1 MVLGGIL
8 VKNFSEIYQKLYK
21 ENHEELE
28 ALRQESKKKHIIA
41 LTCIV
46 LLAIIISLTIN
57 TGIGVFVGLFG
68 LLISCVLP
76 FSCELNKAYKS
87 KVIKNLVKYYDD
99 GLEFSPTMRISSF
112 DSACL

>member
-1 MVLGGIL
+1 M
-8 VKNFSEIYQKLYK
+8 KNFSEIYQKLYK

-57 TGIGVFVGLFG
+57 TV
-68 LLISCVLP
+68 ISEISVKI
-76 FSCELNKAYKS
+76 NKI
-87 KVIKNLVKYYDD
+87 VEDIIFFMNLTSQY
-99 GLEFSPTMRISSF
+99 L
-112 DSACL
+112 

>member
-1 MVLGGIL
+1 M
-8 VKNFSEIYQKLYK
+8 KNFSEIYQKLYK

-41 LTCIV
+41 LACIV

-57 TGIGVFVGLFG
+57 TGIGVFVGILG

-76 FSCELNKAYKS
+76 FSSELNKAYKS
-87 KVIKNLVKYYDD
+87 KVIKNLVK
-99 GLEFSPTMRISSF
+99 
-112 DSACL
+112 